1 MQPDGP
7 YRYTHLLGGS
17 PVGKAW
23 AALDQQGRFVTVAVL
38 DATVAAAPGWREA
51 FAGIVNHLA
60 QTPGGT
66 PFVYADFAAAAP
78 WVAYGPEAGP
88 AAEKLFQ
95 ALGVAYQPVPAAAP
109 PAVSPPVSGVPH
121 PVSGVPQPV
130 SGAPQPVSGAPQ
142 PVSGLPQ
149 PVSGVPQ
156 PVSGTPQPASG
167 PPQFPSGPPQSVSGP
182 PQAVSGPP
190 QPVFAVPQPAGPVS
204 AQPVYSDPVSGAP
217 ASPGFGPTVDDP
229 LRHDPFSSPA
239 RRIQPSTSRKRQGGL
254 WIAIAALL
262 LVAAIGGGAGI
273 WAISAGDT
281 DTPPVATAPTD
292 TPPQPGLKPWA
303 EATPRSPAERA
314 LATAAPAMVFL
325 EAIFTGY
332 VRNKQDNALLHPEP
346 FTFSRRCTGV
356 VINRDG
362 HLLTN
367 GQCVAPTVGILL
379 EHALGSLADTLVADG
394 KLKAG
399 EVGGYVRGRLASSAF
414 TGPDAGTEP
423 AVTLHGQL
431 NVSQGDLKDDPAIA
445 GSVVRTFTLEEGNLA
460 LVKLDQADLPVAEL
474 NPSATI
480 AAGTAL
486 HVLGYATTDAEYRSA
501 TYTVRSASVEVTEV
515 DIESSVYRI
524 SADIGGYSR
533 GGIAIDPQGRVV
545 GMLDNDLL
553 APERPNRLVVP
564 VSRMTKLLDAAG
576 VENQLGEPDQTYRS
590 ALETYF
596 GGDEAKAARQ
606 FAQAAEQSPRN
617 ALAAAYRETAVA
629 AGGDTSE
636 RPGWAV
642 PVLVVAVVAFL
653 AGLGVLIW
661 SRRRPNR

>member
-66 PFVYADFAAAAP
+66 PFVYADFSAAAP

-95 ALGVAYQPVPAAAP
+95 ALGVAYQPVPPSAP

-121 PVSGVPQPV
+121 PVSGVPQTVPGVPQPASGVPQSV
-130 SGAPQPVSGAPQ
+130 SGP
-142 PVSGLPQ
+142 PQ

-156 PVSGTPQPASG
+156 PVSGAAQPASG
-167 PPQFPSGPPQSVSGP
+167 PPQYPSGP

-190 QPVFAVPQPAGPVS
+190 QPVFAAPQPAGPVS

-281 DTPPVATAPTD
+281 DTPPVATAPTE

-303 EATPRSPAERA
+303 EATPRSPAEHA
-314 LATAAPAMVFL
+314 LATAAPAVVFL

-367 GQCVAPTVGILL
+367 GQCVAPTVDILL

-399 EVGGYVRGRLASSAF
+399 EVGGYVRGRQASSAF

-423 AVTLHGQL
+423 AVILHGQL
-431 NVSQGDLKDDPAIA
+431 NVSQGDLKDDPAIP
-445 GSVVRTFTLEEGNLA
+445 GTVLRTFTLEEGNLA
-460 LVKLDQADLPVAEL
+460 LVKLDRADLPVAEL
-474 NPSATI
+474 NTSATI

-501 TYTVRSASVEVTEV
+501 TYTVRSAPVEVTEV

-524 SADIGGYSR
+524 NADIGGYSR
-533 GGIAIDPQGRVV
+533 GGIAIDAQGRVV

-564 VSRMTKLLDAAG
+564 VSRMTRLLDAAG
-576 VENQLGEPDQTYRS
+576 VANQLGEPDQTYRS

-606 FAQAAEQSPRN
+606 FAEVAEQSPTN
-617 ALAAAYRETAVA
+617 ALAAAYREAAVA
-629 AGGDTSE
+629 AGGDTAE
-636 RPGWAV
+636 RRPGWAV
-642 PVLVVAVVAFL
+642 PVLVVAGVAFL